1 MASRRRLGY
10 DRVDAEQREARGVR
24 LRRRHAPVDLRRAWE
39 SQAEAWARW
48 ARTPGHDSYH
58 HFHRDRFLELLPQ
71 PGRLTVDVGCG
82 EGRLGRDLMNRGHRV
97 TGIDGSPTL
106 ARMAGDAE
114 PSQLTVVADA
124 ARLPLGGGVADLVVA
139 MVSLQDIDDL
149 EGSVAEVARIL
160 QPDGR
165 FCFSV
170 VHPMTSAGDFSGAEA
185 DSPWV
190 MTGSYFAVRSYS
202 DDVER
207 DGLRMTFTSVHRP
220 LEAFSRALEGAGL
233 LVEAVREVSPQ
244 DPSTRW
250 SRLPGFLHVR
260 AVKR

>member
-1 MASRRRLGY
+1 
-10 DRVDAEQREARGVR
+10 
-24 LRRRHAPVDLRRAWE
+24 
-39 SQAEAWARW
+39 
-48 ARTPGHDSYH
+48 
-58 HFHRDRFLELLPQ
+58 
-71 PGRLTVDVGCG
+71 
-82 EGRLGRDLMNRGHRV
+82 MN
-97 TGIDGSPTL
+97 
-106 ARMAGDAE
+106 
-114 PSQLTVVADA
+114 
-124 ARLPLGGGVADLVVA
+124 
-139 MVSLQDIDDL
+139 
-149 EGSVAEVARIL
+149 
-160 QPDGR
+160 
-165 FCFSV
+165 
-170 VHPMTSAGDFSGAEA
+170 SAGEFSGAES

-190 MTGSYFAVRSYS
+190 MTGSYSAVRSYS